1 MPSPARWSLQVR
13 STRLEP
19 EFTHSKTARK
29 KSSSGATSQPIR
41 DYPTGLIAKA
51 KGRLE
56 QTIREILQDLKVKIA
71 LFVDFDNVYS
81 GLRRISAEAAERFSR
96 HPLVWL
102 RWLTLS
108 SDAENLDETAA
119 SHRRVLVRRCYLN
132 PVMYQKY
139 RRPFHE
145 AGFEIVD
152 CPPMTATGKT
162 STDIHLV
169 LDTMDALMDETH
181 FDEFIVFSADADF
194 SPVLRRLRR
203 HDRRTVVFAAGAMS
217 ESYKASA
224 DKVIDI
230 QTFLRE
236 ALELDEEEE
245 ELAWQPG
252 TSSVFSSVPD
262 LRARVI
268 DCIRKVVLQADSPVP
283 LAALAQL
290 IQRDVA
296 GIREGHWDGAGSFSN
311 LIRDL
316 EIPGIEIN
324 LQEDAAIDSQRRRD
338 FLAQRAAEVP
348 KGLQSEDG
356 NQENSRPALG
366 VLSLEALK
374 DSAAAVI
381 KQEVANSSDGV
392 LLSALGQMLRKTF
405 PQFCDGWPGAK
416 NLAGFLKQL
425 QLQPLESGVLE
436 DGATFVM
443 YDPARHDSPG
453 TFFKD
458 RVVASMLR
466 AAEVPAVR
474 GRYFVRILAEVM
486 QHMGSD
492 KSFEIAE
499 VSRRIATSM
508 NATAAPITPRRV
520 AAVLQALIF
529 GGLNTERTY
538 ESQTEIISES
548 MGVIVSAWV
557 RETQAQPDDE
567 ARGRLIAWLEL
578 EPQTT

>member
-1 MPSPARWSLQVR
+1 M
-13 STRLEP
+13 
-19 EFTHSKTARK
+19 
-29 KSSSGATSQPIR
+29 
-41 DYPTGLIAKA
+41 
-51 KGRLE
+51 
-56 QTIREILQDLKVKIA
+56 KIA

-102 RWLTLS
+102 RWLTLTS
-108 SDAENLDETAA
+108 ERKIPDETAA

-162 STDIHLV
+162 STDIHMV

-236 ALELDEEEE
+236 ALELDEEED
-245 ELAWQPG
+245 LGWQ
-252 TSSVFSSVPD
+252 TDQSSVFSPVLD
-262 LRARVI
+262 VRAKVI
-268 DCIRKVVLQADSPVP
+268 DCIRRVVLQAVLPVR

-311 LIRDL
+311 LIRGL
-316 EIPGIEIN
+316 EIPGIEIDLN
-324 LQEDAAIDSQRRRD
+324 EDVAFDSKRRND
-338 FLAQRAAEVP
+338 SLAQRAVEVP
-348 KGLQSEDG
+348 KVWEFE
-356 NQENSRPALG
+356 NEKQESSRPVLEL
-366 VLSLEALK
+366 LSLEVLK
-374 DSAAAVI
+374 ESAAAVI
-381 KQEVANSSDGV
+381 KQEVANSADGV

-416 NLAGFLKQL
+416 TLAGFLKQL

-436 DGATFVM
+436 DGATFVI

-453 TFFKD
+453 AFFKD

-466 AAEVPAVR
+466 AAEVPAVT

-486 QHMGSD
+486 QHMGSG

-499 VSRRIATSM
+499 VSRSIATSM
-508 NATAAPITPRRV
+508 TATAAPITPHRV

-529 GGLNTERTY
+529 GGLNTERAY

-548 MGVIVSAWV
+548 LGVIVSAWV

-567 ARGRLIAWLEL
+567 ARSRLVAWLEL
-578 EPQTT
+578 DPQTT